1 VKLPKTVLEQHARH
15 VLTRVLTN
23 KALDAIRTKAA
34 KAAIS
39 IALPSDLHHQV
50 VATLKRQ
57 PDIPW
62 DLAVADI
69 ARRALQ

>member
-1 VKLPKTVLEQHARH
+1 

-23 KALDAIRTKAA
+23 KALDAIRA
-34 KAAIS
+34 KAEEDAAS
-39 IALPSDLHHQV
+39 VALPSNLHHQV

>member
-1 VKLPKTVLEQHARH
+1 VKLSKTVLEQYARH

-23 KALDAIRTKAA
+23 KALDAIRA
-34 KAAIS
+34 KAEEDAAS
-39 IALPSDLHHQV
+39 VALPSNLHHQV

>member
-1 VKLPKTVLEQHARH
+1 MKLSKTVLEQYARH

-23 KALDAIRTKAA
+23 KALDAIRA
-34 KAAIS
+34 KAEEDAAS
-39 IALPSDLHHQV
+39 VALPSNLHHQV